1 MSSID
6 DDLFGPI
13 DGAGGSAPPVV
24 DQSDQSDQIEALYRL
39 LSSMP
44 KGEEVTLNFDRPD
57 GSVSFQLRLL
67 GKIVP

>member
-13 DGAGGSAPPVV
+13 DGAGGSTSPVV
-24 DQSDQSDQIEALYRL
+24 DQSDQIEALYRL

-57 GSVSFQLRLL
+57 GSFSFELRLL